1 MHSNASWSSSLRVRI
16 SLLFAVREEARWAVD
31 SDLPVGKTVTSACA
45 KPLRAAFYVRVST
58 ADQHCE
64 LQLRDLRDQAARPG
78 WEVVGIYE
86 DVMSGAKASRPAL
99 KKLMSDAR
107 AKKFDCLLVWKLD
120 RFGRSLVDC
129 LNNLQVLENCG
140 IRFMAVTQGL
150 DTDQRN
156 PASRLLLHVLGA
168 AAEFE
173 RSLILERTRAGQMRY
188 REAYENGKVGRT
200 LHGRSGRDLPPHR
213 PRKIFDR
220 DAVICLH
227 RQGLSMR
234 RIARQLGIGVGTVSR
249 TLKERSKST
258 RIEKDGAFTG
268 EHGSNY
274 VSAD

>member
-1 MHSNASWSSSLRVRI
+1 VHSNASWSSSLRVRI

-31 SDLPVGKTVTSACA
+31 SDLPVGKTVTSAGP

-58 ADQHCE
+58 ADQHGD
-64 LQLRDLRDQAARPG
+64 LQLRDLRHQAARQG

-227 RQGLSMR
+227 GQGFSMR
-234 RIARQLGIGVGTVSR
+234 QIARQLGLGLGTVSR

-258 RIEKDGAFTG
+258 CAEKDGTSTD
-268 EHGSNY
+268 ECGS
-274 VSAD
+274 DDRLH